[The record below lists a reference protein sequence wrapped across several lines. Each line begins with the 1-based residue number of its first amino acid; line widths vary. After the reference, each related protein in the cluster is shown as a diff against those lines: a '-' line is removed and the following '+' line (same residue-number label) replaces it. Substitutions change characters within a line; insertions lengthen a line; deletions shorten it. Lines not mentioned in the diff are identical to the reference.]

1 MTEVAV
7 VGMGPWGL
15 AVLERLVTGAIERGC
30 GAPELTVHVIE
41 PDEPGPG
48 VYGGEQPDYLILN
61 TPCGQHSMYPYPER
75 ASGRLATGFYQ
86 WAVDSGYQWVGD
98 RCQKSTSGTPLTPHD
113 FLPRRL
119 MGEYLAWFY
128 RCLVREAPSSVRI
141 VRRPTWVVDVIDR
154 GDREQ
159 VHLATGAVLDVDHVI
174 VTTGHTGN
182 RRAGPRCG
190 SAIAAAAYP
199 VTRLGRTVP
208 AGSSVA
214 VRGMGLVAIDVVT
227 ALTTGRGGTF
237 VRRGGRLRYRPSGE
251 EPGIALFSRNGYPY
265 CAKSIGSADLTGRYR
280 PRIFTTETALALRQA
295 AAGGRPD
302 DELVPLLLAE
312 MTTCFYDQS
321 ARLADGPDAAAAV
334 AEDQAQALRSGRFD
348 GAVAG
353 YAARYGSFDAA
364 AHLFAGDS
372 EVFVS
377 SKDYQSRVTEMLES
391 DVSEALVPDGA
402 SPVKVAY
409 EVLRVLRD
417 TIRTAVEFGG
427 LSLESHRHFQAHVRP
442 RVARIVAGPPVYRSE
457 QLLALIDAEVVRV
470 PFGPSPMVTPDG
482 DGVVIASRALDRPYA
497 ERFDRLI
504 AGHLDEPTV
513 HRSSSPV
520 LSRLFERGRLSQFR
534 LGGEE
539 LGSVQLTDAFHP
551 VSSSG
556 TVEDRLWLFGG
567 LTEGARYYTAYI
579 PSPASRVRAFV
590 DAGICA
596 QRILDGPS

>member
-1 MTEVAV
+1 M
-7 VGMGPWGL
+7 VGLGPWGL
-15 AVLERLVTGAIERGC
+15 AVLERLITGAIERGSA
-30 GAPELTVHVIE
+30 APELTVHVIE

-75 ASGRLATGFYQ
+75 ASGRQATSFYQ
-86 WAVDSGYQWVGD
+86 WAVDSGYQWVED
-98 RCQKSTSGTPLTPHD
+98 RCEQTTTGRPITPHD

-128 RCLVREAPSSVRI
+128 RCLVGEAPPSVHI

-154 GDREQ
+154 GDREE

-182 RRAGPRCG
+182 RPAQPTCR
-190 SAIAAAAYP
+190 SASAAAPYP
-199 VTRLGRTVP
+199 VSRLDRTVP
-208 AGSSVA
+208 AESSIA

-237 VRRGGRLRYRPSGE
+237 VRRGGRLRYRPSGQ
-251 EPGIALFSRNGYPY
+251 EPRIALFSRTGYPY
-265 CAKSIGSADLTGRYR
+265 CAKSIGSADLTGRYV
-280 PRIFTTETALALRQA
+280 PRIFTTETALALRQDA
-295 AAGGRPD
+295 VGGRP
-302 DELVPLLLAE
+302 EAGSLVPLLLAE

-321 ARLADGPDAAAAV
+321 ARLADGPHAAAALS
-334 AEDQAQALRSGRFD
+334 EDLAAAWRSGHFD

-353 YAARYGSFDAA
+353 YAARYGPFDAA
-364 AHLFAGDS
+364 AHLFAGDG
-372 EVFVS
+372 EAFVS

-427 LSLESHRHFQAHVRP
+427 LTLESHRHFQATVRP

-470 PFGPSPMVTPDG
+470 PFGPWPEVRADG
-482 DGVVIASRALDRPYA
+482 GGVMITSRSLDRPYA
-497 ERFDRLI
+497 ERFDRMI

-520 LSRLFERGRLSQFR
+520 LSHLFERGRLSQFR
-534 LGGEE
+534 LDGEE
-539 LGSVQLTDAFHP
+539 LGSVQLTEEFHP

-556 TVEDRLWLFGG
+556 KIEDRIWVFGG

-590 DAGICA
+590 DGEICA
-596 QRILDGPS
+596 RRILDGPQ

>member
-15 AVLERLVTGAIERGC
+15 AVLERLVTGAMERGC
-30 GAPELTVHVIE
+30 RAPRLTVHVIE

-48 VYGGEQPDYLILN
+48 VYGGEQPDYLVLN

-75 ASGRLATGFYQ
+75 AEGRAATGFYQ

-98 RCQKSTSGTPLTPHD
+98 RCQKTTSGIPLTPHD

-128 RCLVREAPSSVRI
+128 RCLVGEAPPSVRI
-141 VRRPTWVVDVIDR
+141 VHRRTWVVDVIDR
-154 GDREQ
+154 GDREA

-174 VTTGHTGN
+174 LTTGHTGN
-182 RRAGPRCG
+182 RRAPK
-190 SAIAAAAYP
+190 SKPAAAAPYP
-199 VTRLGRTVP
+199 VSRLGRTVP

-237 VRRGGRLRYRPSGE
+237 VRRGGRLHYRPSGE
-251 EPGIALFSRNGYPY
+251 EPRIALFSRSGYPY

-280 PRIFTTETALALRQA
+280 PRIFTPEAALALRQDA
-295 AAGGRPD
+295 LHRPD
-302 DELVPLLLAE
+302 RGLVPLLLAE

-321 ARLADGPDAAAAV
+321 ARLAGGPDAAAAV
-334 AEDQAQALRSGRFD
+334 SEDLARAWRAGCFD
-348 GAVAG
+348 RAVAG
-353 YAARYGSFDAA
+353 YAVRYGRFDAA
-364 AHLFAGDS
+364 EHLFAGDG
-372 EVFVS
+372 EAFVS
-377 SKDYQSRVTEMLES
+377 SKDYQSRVTELLQS

-427 LSLESHRHFQAHVRP
+427 LTLESHRDFQADVRP

-457 QLLALIDAEVVRV
+457 QLLALIDAEVVRL
-470 PFGPSPMVTPDG
+470 PFGPSPAVTPDG
-482 DGVVIASRALDRPYA
+482 EGVVIASRTLDRPYA

-539 LGSVQLTDAFHP
+539 LGSVQLTEAFHP

-556 TVEDRLWLFGG
+556 AVAERLWVFGG
-567 LTEGARYYTAYI
+567 LTEGVRYYTAYI

-596 QRILDGPS
+596 RRILDGPS